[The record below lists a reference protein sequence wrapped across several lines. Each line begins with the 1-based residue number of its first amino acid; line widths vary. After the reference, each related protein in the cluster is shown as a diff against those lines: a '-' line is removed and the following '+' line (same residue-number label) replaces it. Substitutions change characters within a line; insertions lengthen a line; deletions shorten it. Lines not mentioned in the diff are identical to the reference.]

1 MEATTKKTIIYI
13 VLGAFALWLILW
25 TAFGPMESPF
35 SWQGLG
41 LWVAAF
47 LSLSILSFL
56 YDDNPFYKVAESLF
70 IGVSAAYYIVY
81 STWNAL
87 VNYLLVKLW
96 PSAAKNLIPELEIK
110 EIHIGEWLWYFLA
123 LVMGIMLVW
132 RLAPKGGW
140 ISRWPLAVLVG
151 WAAGMNLTRYLV
163 SDFTKQVQ
171 TTLIPLVVLQPD
183 GGSIAWYETL
193 SNITL
198 VGGVLC
204 GLIYF
209 FFSVEHKG
217 VFGKASRLGIWI
229 IMITFGAAFGYTV
242 MGRVALLVGRM
253 EFLFVDWMRIVA
265 Q

>member
-1 MEATTKKTIIYI
+1 MEATTKKYIIYG
-13 VLGAFALWLILW
+13 VLGAIALWLIFW
-25 TAFGPMESPF
+25 TAFGRLDSPF
-35 SWQGLG
+35 TWGGLG
-41 LWVAAF
+41 MWIAAF
-47 LSLSILSFL
+47 LSLFILSFL
-56 YDDNPFYKVAESLF
+56 YDDNPFYKIAEHLF
-70 IGVSAAYYIVY
+70 VGVSAAYYIVY
-81 STWNAL
+81 NTWNAL
-87 VNYLLVKLW
+87 VKYLLAKLW
-96 PSAAKNLIPELEIK
+96 PSAARTLVPQLQEQDVG
-110 EIHIGEWLWYFLA
+110 IGEWLWYFLA
-123 LVMGIMLVW
+123 LVMGIMLLW

-171 TTLIPLVVLQPD
+171 TTLIPLVVLEPG

-217 VFGKASRLGIWI
+217 FFGKASKLGIWI
-229 IMITFGAAFGYTV
+229 LMITFGAAFGYTV

-253 EFLFVDWMRIVA
+253 EFIFVDWMHIVTP
-265 Q
+265 